1 MDDELLELV
10 PVFVAE
16 ARERLQRV
24 ADLVPA
30 LARGPQALVEIK
42 RELHTLKGAGRMMAI
57 APFAELCHATEEV
70 VLSRPPGLEGL
81 LLAAHDALAT
91 MVEAV
96 ESGEPVLPAADL
108 LLEFACGQ
116 GAGAIPRE
124 AVAANAASNAA
135 SEAPR
140 PASSPDLPT
149 GTPAD
154 DVERRGGEDRR
165 MSGDRRVNDDRRVSE
180 DRRASDDRRVA
191 EDRIESAGIQATGLD
206 AFAER
211 AVRVR
216 AAAVVT
222 GRLLARLE
230 ELANLAE
237 EGVRDPQP
245 AQALAVVAASLRQ
258 AVLEAGALETRLA
271 RTGEEQIEA
280 VLALQ
285 IAPLKP
291 TLRSLARYARELAR
305 RLGRQIEVEL
315 EGEET
320 RLDRRIA
327 RELEGALRHLVG
339 NAVDHGIESPEERR
353 AAGKPAA
360 GRLRIAAAAGGRGVE
375 LTIADDG
382 RGIDAAEVA
391 RQAVAGGF
399 LPRVALDSLPT
410 AEALRLVFLPGFST
424 RDTASDVS
432 GRGVGLDAVE
442 AAVARLGGE
451 VRIASNVGRGSEV
464 VLDLPVARRGEQVM
478 LVRIGSALLAVP
490 AVAVRR
496 IETLSAI
503 TVEESGGHRL
513 AILGDR
519 LVPFVALG
527 EALGISPAAGGATE
541 EAKLLIEG
549 SVAGRPVAFSVDRVE
564 GEVELLVRPLPRR
577 ARISPLIDGA
587 ALLPSGE
594 PVAVLAPQALLGR
607 ESSGRRSPGAPMA
620 PLALPDAPRD
630 LIRLLLVDDSRVTR
644 EMERRILEDA
654 GFRVEVAAD
663 GDEALRRLAV
673 EAFDCLVTDIEMPN
687 LDGFE
692 LTMQLRQIERFAHL
706 PIIVVSTRESS
717 EDRLRGLRS
726 GADAYLTK
734 QSLVATDLVET
745 VRRLTGS

>member
-16 ARERLQRV
+16 ARERLQRL

-30 LARGPQALVEIK
+30 LAGGPETLIEIK

-57 APFAELCHATEEV
+57 APFAELCHATEEL
-70 VLSRPPGLEGL
+70 VLSRPPALAAS
-81 LLAAHDALAT
+81 LLAAHDALSA
-91 MVEAV
+91 MVDAV
-96 ESGEPVLPAADL
+96 ESGEPVAPANEL
-108 LLEFACGQ
+108 LAEFERARGT
-116 GAGAIPRE
+116 GASPLATPPR
-124 AVAANAASNAA
+124 AAS
-135 SEAPR
+135 
-140 PASSPDLPT
+140 PASRPDSAPAPP
-149 GTPAD
+149 TPATAPATAPPASPTP
-154 DVERRGGEDRR
+154 DRR
-165 MSGDRRVNDDRRVSE
+165 AGGDRRANDERRLGEES
-180 DRRASDDRRVA
+180 S
-191 EDRIESAGIQATGLD
+191 ESAALLAGGLD

-222 GRLLARLE
+222 GRLLTRLE

-237 EGVRDPQP
+237 DGVRDPQP

-258 AVLEAGALETRLA
+258 AVIEAGALETRLA

-285 IAPLKP
+285 IAPIKP

-305 RLGRQIEVEL
+305 RLGRELEVEL

-327 RELEGALRHLVG
+327 RELEGALRHLVA
-339 NAVDHGIESPEERR
+339 NAVDHGIENPEERR

-360 GRLRIAAAAGGRGVE
+360 GRLRIAASPGGRGVE

-382 RGIDAAEVA
+382 RGIDAGAVA
-391 RQAVAGGF
+391 RQAAAGGF
-399 LPRVALDSLPT
+399 LPRAALDSLPE

-424 RDTASDVS
+424 RDSASEVS

-451 VRIASNVGRGSEV
+451 VRMTSKIGEGSQI
-464 VLDLPVARRGEQVM
+464 VLDLPVSRRGEQVV
-478 LVRIGSALLAVP
+478 LVRLGSALLAVP

-496 IETLSAI
+496 IATLAGV

-527 EALGISPAAGGATE
+527 EALGIAGAATDE
-541 EAKLLIEG
+541 TRLLIEG

-577 ARISPLIDGA
+577 ARVSALVDGA
-587 ALLPSGE
+587 ALLPSGD

-607 ESSGRRSPGAPMA
+607 EAGGRRGPGGPIAAVPA
-620 PLALPDAPRD
+620 SGFAEAPRE
-630 LIRLLLVDDSRVTR
+630 LTRLLLVDDSRVTR

-663 GDEALRRLAV
+663 GDEALRRLGV

-692 LTMQLRQIERFAHL
+692 LTAQLRQIERFAHL
-706 PIIVVSTRESS
+706 PIVVVSTRESS
-717 EDRLRGLRS
+717 EDRLRGLRA

-745 VRRLTGS
+745 VRRLTGD

>member
-16 ARERLQRV
+16 ARERLQRL
-24 ADLVPA
+24 ADLVPGLGRDA
-30 LARGPQALVEIK
+30 DSLVEIK

-70 VLSRPPGLEGL
+70 VLSRPADLERL
-81 LLAAHDALAT
+81 LLAAHDALAA

-96 ESGEPVLPAADL
+96 EGGEPVRAASDLLSEFERARATVGMAAEAAPQPAA
-108 LLEFACGQ
+108 
-116 GAGAIPRE
+116 
-124 AVAANAASNAA
+124 AA
-135 SEAPR
+135 
-140 PASSPDLPT
+140 ASSPP
-149 GTPAD
+149 PAP
-154 DVERRGGEDRR
+154 VNERRLTE
-165 MSGDRRVNDDRRVSE
+165 E
-180 DRRASDDRRVA
+180 EA
-191 EDRIESAGIQATGLD
+191 ESAGIQASGLD

-222 GRLLARLE
+222 GRLLARLS

-237 EGVRDPQP
+237 DGVRDPQP

-258 AVLEAGALETRLA
+258 AVVEAGALETRLA

-285 IAPLKP
+285 IVPIKP

-315 EGEET
+315 AGEET

-327 RELEGALRHLVG
+327 RELEGALRHLVA
-339 NAVDHGIESPEERR
+339 NAVDHGIESPEERA

-360 GRLRIAAAAGGRGVE
+360 GRLRLAAGAGGRGVE

-382 RGIDAAEVA
+382 RGIDAGEVA

-399 LPRVALDSLPT
+399 LPRAALDGLPE
-410 AEALRLVFLPGFST
+410 ADALRLVFLPGFST
-424 RDTASDVS
+424 RDRASELS

-451 VRIASNVGRGSEV
+451 VRMASRLGGGSEV
-464 VLDLPVARRGEQVM
+464 VLDLPVARRGEQVV
-478 LVRIGSALLAVP
+478 LVRVGSALLAVP

-496 IETLSAI
+496 IETLAGV
-503 TVEESGGHRL
+503 TVEESGGRL
-513 AILGDR
+513 MAILGDR
-519 LVPFVALG
+519 LVPFVELGLALG
-527 EALGISPAAGGATE
+527 LGAGAAPATR
-541 EAKLLIEG
+541 LLIEG

-577 ARISPLIDGA
+577 ARVSALVDGA
-587 ALLPSGE
+587 ALLPSGD
-594 PVAVLAPQALLGR
+594 PIAVLAPQALLGR
-607 ESSGRRSPGAPMA
+607 EAGGPGSPASQNPA
-620 PLALPDAPRD
+620 RAAIEPAEAPRA
-630 LIRLLLVDDSRVTR
+630 LTRLLLVDDSRVTR

-654 GFRVEVAAD
+654 GFGVEVAAD
-663 GDEALRRLAV
+663 GDEALRRLAA
-673 EAFDCLVTDIEMPN
+673 EPFDCLVTDIEMPH
-687 LDGFE
+687 LDGYE
-692 LTMQLRQIERFAHL
+692 LTAQLRQMERFAHL
-706 PIIVVSTRESS
+706 PIVVVSTRESS
-717 EDRLRGLRS
+717 EDRLRGLRA

-734 QSLVATDLVET
+734 QSLVASDLVET
-745 VRRLTGS
+745 VRRLTGN